1 MKKKKTEYL
10 FIYCICFENGAILIS
25 SLFVQFGYGRIQKK
39 QKRPVLQYCNEFYDS
54 VPFMSIVCLV
64 KMHIFLKTHEAFQ
77 NSVPKPIVFVLLY
90 YTFFNLK
97 IQIFVF
103 RLSSIAPIIFSKDTN
118 KYILAVQSIIYFLK
132 IHVNISCKEHFLFD
146 YARGKGWCW

>member
-1 MKKKKTEYL
+1 
-10 FIYCICFENGAILIS
+10 
-25 SLFVQFGYGRIQKK
+25 
-39 QKRPVLQYCNEFYDS
+39 
-54 VPFMSIVCLV
+54 MSIVCLV

-103 RLSSIAPIIFSKDTN
+103 RLSSIAPIIFSKDTK
-118 KYILAVQSIIYFLK
+118 KYILAVKSIIYFLK

-146 YARGKGWCW
+146 YARGKIWCC